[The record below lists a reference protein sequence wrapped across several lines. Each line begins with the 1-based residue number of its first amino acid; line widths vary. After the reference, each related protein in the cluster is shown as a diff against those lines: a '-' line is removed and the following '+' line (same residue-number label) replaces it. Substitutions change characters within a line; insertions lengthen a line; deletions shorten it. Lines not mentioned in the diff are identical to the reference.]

1 MPTLRAE
8 FLRWGGGPEWPSLAQ
23 PRNNRTWEGV
33 RAPQVCELIP
43 LSSHL
48 CSYRARDARG
58 EGSAS
63 RESKHGGQV
72 QALLRRSFPSSQ
84 GLPGSNLFLRR
95 ACFVSLFC
103 KPELALA
110 EFAICKLGR
119 RRCYKPKEG
128 RSLARAGGGVG
139 DARVAGRAPGPGQAG
154 IPHLL
159 DRFSRSPSPPY
170 LAFADLS

>member
-1 MPTLRAE
+1 ME
-8 FLRWGGGPEWPSLAQ
+8 GGGPEWPSLQQ

-33 RAPQVCELIP
+33 RAPQFCVLIL

-48 CSYRARDARG
+48 CSCRARGARG

-63 RESKHGGQV
+63 QESKDGGQV
-72 QALLRRSFPSSQ
+72 QALLRQPFPSSQ
-84 GLPGSNLFLRR
+84 GLPGSNLFFRF

-103 KPELALA
+103 KLELALA

-128 RSLARAGGGVG
+128 RSLAKTGGGVG
-139 DARVAGRAPGPGQAG
+139 DARVAERAPGPGQAG

-159 DRFSRSPSPPY
+159 ARFSRSPSASY